1 MAGLLNRTT
10 DYLSDVRTEMSKVT
24 WPDWPQL
31 RNATLVM
38 LVFVVIITL
47 LIFGIDIV
55 VRLVLGIFPGLLG
68 G

>member
-47 LIFGIDIV
+47 MIFGIDIV

>member
-1 MAGLLNRTT
+1 MAGLLTRTT

-47 LIFGIDIV
+47 MIFGIDIV